1 MVVWWIVIHYCMVA
15 LSSSSAHSSSSFCS
29 PKVTGAQWPLGVA
42 FVPKHKGA
50 RVADTSTLILQD
62 RMWMGTGP
70 PLTVFWPQTRELIYP
85 ATIKL
90 VYFIALLVMS
100 RHWDTS
106 CSTAGNPTIKSLCGI
121 YSYKV
126 ITVKLLVG
134 WEPSS
139 HLRLWNVV
147 MYSRISISETLE
159 QQKTQRCLFKG
170 FKDCWHR
177 KQVSRQS
184 EQSTFRIRQ
193 QKKPLF

>member
-29 PKVTGAQWPLGVA
+29 HKVTGAHWPLGVA

-90 VYFIALLVMS
+90 VYFIALLVC
-100 RHWDTS
+100 TS
-106 CSTAGNPTIKSLCGI
+106 LFAKH
-121 YSYKV
+121 
-126 ITVKLLVG
+126 LLHLFAHQRFL
-134 WEPSS
+134 EPS
-139 HLRLWNVV
+139 N
-147 MYSRISISETLE
+147 RINAPMIYCVE
-159 QQKTQRCLFKG
+159 RC
-170 FKDCWHR
+170 H
-177 KQVSRQS
+177 
-184 EQSTFRIRQ
+184 IINAYI
-193 QKKPLF
+193 